1 MEPHINGPRATTPP
15 ATRPETSVNHY
26 RQNFDTKGSIQPNPL
41 DRLLADIAIRIQLSR
56 TDYDKAIRR
65 YESISDWI
73 ERDASLLRGSVEL
86 FYPQGSM
93 AIGATIAARGTD
105 EFDIDV
111 VVQLLLAGNV
121 SPETPLNMLHAA
133 IRGDEG
139 SRYYQMTKRRTR
151 CVTVEYHDGMHID
164 FTPAIRGPHAPERES
179 WIFHDRPEAPD
190 EPSRRLIANPY
201 GFAEWFKKR
210 TPPDDPFVDF
220 YIGRSAEYERTLLK
234 AAADAEPVPLQEPPF
249 KKSTAAIALQLL
261 KRWRNLQ
268 YEYRSGR
275 RPPSIMIAK
284 LVGDAANRTTGLA
297 EELLLQAE
305 HLLGVFQAAHS
316 RNTLIRISNPVCD
329 QDILTDRWPSTLAEQ
344 ATFLKDLTDLVAKV
358 RRLHQGCDLAEMK
371 RIMTALFGEAPTE
384 RVFSDYNQSIGSTVT
399 GGSRHIPRS
408 GSLAASTRTGNG
420 TGAAAAVAA
429 GSSRTPTHTFYGN
442 GGQIFLR

>member
-1 MEPHINGPRATTPP
+1 MKPHINGSRATPPP
-15 ATRPETSVNHY
+15 ATRPETSVNHSP
-26 RQNFDTKGSIQPNPL
+26 RNFDTRGSSQAGPL

-56 TDYDKAIRR
+56 TDYDKAVRR

-73 ERDASLLRGSVEL
+73 EREASLLRGCVEL

-111 VVQLLLAGNV
+111 VVQLLLTGNV

-139 SRYYQMTKRRTR
+139 SRYYHMAKRRTR
-151 CVTVEYHDGMHID
+151 CVTVEYDDRMHID
-164 FTPAIRGPHAPERES
+164 FTPAIRRWDTPERES

-201 GFAEWFKKR
+201 GFAEWFKER
-210 TPPDDPFVDF
+210 TPPDDPFADF
-220 YIGRSAEYERTLLK
+220 YMERAAEYERALLK
-234 AAADAEPVPLQEPPF
+234 ATADAEPVPPQEPPF

-261 KRWRNLQ
+261 KRWRNVQ

-275 RPPSIMIAK
+275 RPPSIMIVK
-284 LVGDAANRTTGLA
+284 LVADAANRTTGLA

-316 RNTLIRISNPVCD
+316 RNTLIRISNPECD
-329 QDILTDRWPSTLAEQ
+329 QDILTDRWPSTRAEQ

-358 RRLHQGCDLAEMK
+358 RRLHHGCDLGEMK
-371 RIMTALFGEAPTE
+371 KIMTALFGEAPTE

-399 GGSRHIPRS
+399 GGSRHIPGS
-408 GSLAASTRTGNG
+408 GSLRASKRTGNG
-420 TGAAAAVAA
+420 AGAAAAVAA
-429 GSSRTPTHTFYGN
+429 GSSRTPTHTFYGD
-442 GGQIFLR
+442 GE